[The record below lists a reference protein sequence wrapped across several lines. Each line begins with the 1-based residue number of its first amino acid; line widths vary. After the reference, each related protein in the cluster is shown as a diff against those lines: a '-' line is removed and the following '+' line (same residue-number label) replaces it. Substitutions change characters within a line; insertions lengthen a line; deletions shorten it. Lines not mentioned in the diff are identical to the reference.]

1 MIIAGPSSLQFG
13 LVAST
18 PAYPSTMIIDGEFT
32 TIKKVL
38 IANRGEIACRIIR
51 SCKELGLTSVC
62 IYTAADRTS
71 SHVKLAD
78 EVWLLPGPDQ
88 SAYIQQE
95 DVLEIAKKSGAHAVI
110 PGYGEWTVRVR
121 VLRPGFLSEN
131 DEFAEKVEKAGMTWV
146 GPSSRVITQFGLKHT
161 ARELAIKSGVGVVHT
176 KTE

>member
-1 MIIAGPSSLQFG
+1 MIIEGG
-13 LVAST
+13 
-18 PAYPSTMIIDGEFT
+18 FT
-32 TIKKVL
+32 SIKKVL

-51 SCKELGLTSVC
+51 SCRDLGLTSVC

-110 PGYGEWTVRVR
+110 PGYGELNCVWAAIGACAYLTK
-121 VLRPGFLSEN
+121 GFLSEN
-131 DEFAEKVEKAGMTWV
+131 DEFAEKVEQAGMTWV

-161 ARELAIKSGVGVVHT
+161 ARELAIKSGVSTT
-176 KTE
+176 KRVFWVGC